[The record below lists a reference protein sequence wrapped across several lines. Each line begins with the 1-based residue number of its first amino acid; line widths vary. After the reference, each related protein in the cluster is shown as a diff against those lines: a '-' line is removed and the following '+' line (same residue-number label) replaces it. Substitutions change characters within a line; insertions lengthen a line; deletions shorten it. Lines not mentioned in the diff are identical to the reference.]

1 MAVFKPIFTEVSNV
15 SDEKRIRILIDN
27 SDELDVEDIS
37 TEERK
42 RLLVDLY
49 EKLSVAEAQ
58 SASGAPRTSLDDAMN
73 KMKEM
78 IHERTL

>member
-1 MAVFKPIFTEVSNV
+1 MGIFKPIFTEVSNV
-15 SDEKRIRILIDN
+15 SDEKRIRILTDN

-37 TEERK
+37 TQERK
-42 RLLVDLY
+42 WLLDDLY

-58 SASGAPRTSLDDAMN
+58 SASGVPRTSLDDAMN
-73 KMKEM
+73 KVRKM

>member
-1 MAVFKPIFTEVSNV
+1 MAIFKPIFTEVSNV
-15 SDEKRIRILIDN
+15 SDEKRIRILTDN

-42 RLLVDLY
+42 WLLVDLY

-58 SASGAPRTSLDDAMN
+58 SASGTPRTSLDDAMN